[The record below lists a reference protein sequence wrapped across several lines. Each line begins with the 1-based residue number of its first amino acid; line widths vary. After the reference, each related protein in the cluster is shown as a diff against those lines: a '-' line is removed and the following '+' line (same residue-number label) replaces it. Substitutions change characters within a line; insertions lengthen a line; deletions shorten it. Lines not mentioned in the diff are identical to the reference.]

1 MSDSAV
7 YDPLDY
13 QNLTINLVRELMSR
27 GPFPLPLKENVKGP
41 GVYALF
47 YNGDFEPYQN
57 VCSPD
62 AMQPIYV
69 GKAVLPGARKG
80 GGKGSVPAGAPLF
93 GRIKEHV
100 QSIQAA
106 KNLKIEHFSC
116 RYLVVVPLW
125 ITMAERFL
133 LEHYRPLWNVCIEG
147 FGLHDPGKGR
157 REGENS
163 WWDSLHP
170 GRHWAALQK
179 QTRKPERALERLKS
193 YYVTGAEGW
202 KPEKSE
208 SETE

>member
-1 MSDSAV
+1 MSEPQI

-13 QNLTINLVRELMSR
+13 QNLTVNLVRELMSR
-27 GPFPLPLKENVKGP
+27 GPYTLPLAEPVKGP

-47 YNGDFEPYQN
+47 YNGDFEPYAE

-62 AMQPIYV
+62 ATRPIYV

-80 GGKGSVPAGAPLF
+80 GGVPAGAPLL

-106 KNLKIEHFSC
+106 KNLKLAHFSC

-157 REGENS
+157 RQGENS

-170 GRHWAALQK
+170 GRHWAALQR
-179 QTRKPERALERLKS
+179 QTRTHKQSLERLKS
-193 YYVTGAEGW
+193 YYVTGAKAWEPA
-202 KPEKSE
+202 KEE
-208 SETE
+208 IDEE

>member
-1 MSDSAV
+1 MSDPQV

-13 QNLTINLVRELMSR
+13 QNLTINLVRELMTR
-27 GPFPLPLKENVKGP
+27 GPYTLPLTDTIKGA

-47 YNGDFEPYQN
+47 YNGDFKPYRKI
-57 VCSPD
+57 CSPN
-62 AMQPIYV
+62 AARPIYV

-80 GGKGSVPAGAPLF
+80 GGGAGAPVGAPLW

-106 KNLKIEHFSC
+106 QNLRIEHFTC
-116 RYLVVVPLW
+116 RYLAVVPLW

-157 REGENS
+157 RAGENS

-170 GRHWAALQK
+170 GRQWASLQQ
-179 QTRKPERALERLKS
+179 QTRKQEEALERLKAYLAS
-193 YYVTGAEGW
+193 GAKGW
-202 KPEKSE
+202 APKEDDVE
-208 SETE
+208 EQ

>member
-1 MSDSAV
+1 MSESLI

-13 QNLTINLVRELMSR
+13 QNLTINLVRELMTR
-27 GPFPLPLKENVKGP
+27 GPFSLPLAETVKGP

-47 YNGDFEPYQN
+47 YNGDFEPYAN

-62 AMQPIYV
+62 ATHPIYV

-80 GGKGSVPAGAPLF
+80 GGASAPASAPLY

-100 QSIQAA
+100 QSIRHA

-133 LEHYRPLWNVCIEG
+133 LEHYRPLWNVCVEG
-147 FGLHDPGKGR
+147 FGLHDPGGGR
-157 REGENS
+157 RKGENS

-170 GRHWAALQK
+170 GRPWASLQQQGRKHDEALD
-179 QTRKPERALERLKS
+179 RLKS
-193 YYVTGAEGW
+193 YYVSGAKDW
-202 KPEKSE
+202 KPKKED
-208 SETE
+208 TEEE